1 MNGHLMMSRFDG
13 NETWS
18 EPVKLAEVNENF
30 CLKDYRVAY
39 DGTSAFIIARRSISS
54 TQNENV
60 CIMVDGNNTV
70 TTQTFDYTT
79 GPVRLHRVGDYNLAS
94 WMTVADSITKTVCV
108 RIKSFGMDGK
118 EKKGINS
125 SLLLTGTNIDEFAI
139 VPDMEAKSL
148 SNVAL
153 LWREQVLA
161 NDTLRMRIR
170 ASRLVPNQD
179 GSFHLGTPITAVQ
192 TEAGGIIYNFDGYM
206 TKEKID
212 VCFVGADKTGL
223 TQLNRKAAYF
233 GNAFDYS
240 IQFDP
245 QENQGFQSHKDM
257 ITLLVT
263 VTNYG
268 TSTIKNCV
276 LTVGNDKTYP
286 LNMTVAA
293 GQSVPERVNI
303 PYTMGTG
310 IDTKMTVEYDDVL
323 GLSDEEQISKNSS
336 RAMANAGRRGQ
347 NIREQNTALF
357 FPYKPKLKCFV
368 VAQKVDKNGDNYI
381 TICVRNYSRRRLPKK
396 FAIIVGLKDTSYGS
410 IVYNTKGNDHIKY
423 GTKTLLCN
431 LEDDNMCDGYM
442 YDCGSYRAGYV
453 TIKVPGVTEKEK
465 MYVGATLAYKVPV
478 VDIYVGLRGG
488 TFCGSDNS
496 GVVTLYPSSE
506 VVSVDRVFSNGDKAS
521 RMHVSRS
528 GNNLVVSGVKAGEY
542 VRLYQANG
550 TVLARKTAGDDGK
563 AVFPVMQHSGV
574 GLISSGNETVKFAY

>member
-1 MNGHLMMSRFDG
+1 
-13 NETWS
+13 
-18 EPVKLAEVNENF
+18 
-30 CLKDYRVAY
+30 
-39 DGTSAFIIARRSISS
+39 
-54 TQNENV
+54 
-60 CIMVDGNNTV
+60 
-70 TTQTFDYTT
+70 
-79 GPVRLHRVGDYNLAS
+79 
-94 WMTVADSITKTVCV
+94 
-108 RIKSFGMDGK
+108 
-118 EKKGINS
+118 
-125 SLLLTGTNIDEFAI
+125 
-139 VPDMEAKSL
+139 
-148 SNVAL
+148 
-153 LWREQVLA
+153 
-161 NDTLRMRIR
+161 
-170 ASRLVPNQD
+170 
-179 GSFHLGTPITAVQ
+179 
-192 TEAGGIIYNFDGYM
+192 M

-212 VCFVGADKTGL
+212 VCFVGTDQEGN
-223 TQLNRKAAYF
+223 TQLNRKAVYF
-233 GNAFDYS
+233 GNAFAYTVD
-240 IQFDP
+240 FDP
-245 QENQGFQSHKDM
+245 EENQGFQSHKDL

-368 VAQKVDKNGDNYI
+368 
-381 TICVRNYSRRRLPKK
+381 RLPKK

-431 LEDDNMCDGYM
+431 LEDDNICDGYM

-465 MYVGATLAYKVPV
+465 MYVGATLAYKAA
-478 VDIYVGLRGG
+478 
-488 TFCGSDNS
+488 T
-496 GVVTLYPSSE
+496 
-506 VVSVDRVFSNGDKAS
+506 
-521 RMHVSRS
+521 
-528 GNNLVVSGVKAGEY
+528 
-542 VRLYQANG
+542 
-550 TVLARKTAGDDGK
+550 TA
-563 AVFPVMQHSGV
+563 AW
-574 GLISSGNETVKFAY
+574 